1 MPCKH
6 GIVNKRAEK
15 RRVTWPR
22 SKPWN
27 NAHPI
32 QRGEKHNKLGA
43 QGRNSMDESSKSN
56 KHTPCKPSLVVV
68 QRGMGSL
75 APWPCGWAVC
85 LRGDNT
91 KSISDPRCASGPALA
106 PQRPAASPATRR
118 HLQPPPPC
126 KPLAP
131 LHRPVTQPSSHKF
144 PLLLFGE
151 QYPSHA
157 SLSSWCSSFENAS
170 WRSLPFGLANVAPCG
185 VAPSSISPCGSARPG
200 VRATRAR
207 AILVLD
213 MLRSCPSALSD
224 ETGSEIFVRRV
235 LLSDYVWP
243 SRTLGAGA

>member
-75 APWPCGWAVC
+75 APWPCGWA
-85 LRGDNT
+85 
-91 KSISDPRCASGPALA
+91 CACGVTTLNLFPTQDARQARPWRRNA
-106 PQRPAASPATRR
+106 PPP
-118 HLQPPPPC
+118 HPPLVVICNLPPPC

>member
-75 APWPCGWAVC
+75 APWPCGWA
-85 LRGDNT
+85 
-91 KSISDPRCASGPALA
+91 CACGVTTLNLFPTQDARQARPWRRNAPPPHPPLVVICNLPPLA
-106 PQRPAASPATRR
+106 NPLHPCIVPSHSLPATNSHYFCLENNIPATLRYHHGVHRLKMPHGGLCRLGWPMSLHVGSHLAAFLHVDRR
-118 HLQPPPPC
+118 GRGCVPHAQG
-126 KPLAP
+126 
-131 LHRPVTQPSSHKF
+131 PS
-144 PLLLFGE
+144 LF
-151 QYPSHA
+151 
-157 SLSSWCSSFENAS
+157 WTCSEA
-170 WRSLPFGLANVAPCG
+170 AQ
-185 VAPSSISPCGSARPG
+185 
-200 VRATRAR
+200 
-207 AILVLD
+207 
-213 MLRSCPSALSD
+213 AL
-224 ETGSEIFVRRV
+224 
-235 LLSDYVWP
+235 
-243 SRTLGAGA
+243 